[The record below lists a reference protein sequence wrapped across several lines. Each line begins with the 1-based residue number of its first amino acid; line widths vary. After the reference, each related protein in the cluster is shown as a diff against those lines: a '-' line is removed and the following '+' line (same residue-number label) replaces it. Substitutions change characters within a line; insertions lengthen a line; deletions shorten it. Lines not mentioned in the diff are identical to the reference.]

1 MATLIATKSF
11 FLSGRGDIHAGQTFE
26 IADRHARTLK
36 AIGKAKDPPQE
47 RDLMPPRRYRTRAEP
62 QPDAQSP
69 KADVQTPEAPEEHQ
83 EEPLVPRHEEPV
95 DERAQIM
102 AALRT
107 RAAAMGIE
115 VDGRW
120 GEERLRG
127 EINAVRARYDRRDM
141 QAKE

>member
-11 FLSGRGDIHAGQTFE
+11 YLSGRGDVHAGQSFE

-36 AIGKAKDPPQE
+36 AIGKAKDPPHE

-62 QPDAQSP
+62 QPEVRTPEA
-69 KADVQTPEAPEEHQ
+69 PEAPEEHQ
-83 EEPLVPRHEEPV
+83 EEPLVPRHNEPV

-127 EINAVRARYDRRDM
+127 EINAARARYERRDM